1 MLYNDR
7 GGSCVPGRPGDAD
20 SVRRGRTLL
29 FGRRLLDGIHLLGEW
44 YGCPSDLPEMTRAE
58 ALRDRCLDAV
68 RAAGL
73 TIVGDRFHQFD
84 PQGVTGAVILA
95 ESHLAVHTW
104 PEMGSVTIDVYVC
117 NFTTDNTAKARRL
130 FEVLERSLKP
140 ERTHYQEIQR
150 GGANG

>member
-1 MLYNDR
+1 M
-7 GGSCVPGRPGDAD
+7 
-20 SVRRGRTLL
+20 
-29 FGRRLLDGIHLLGEW
+29 DGIHLLGEW
-44 YGCPSDLPEMTRAE
+44 YGCPADTPEMVNAV
-58 ALRDRCLDAV
+58 ALRAACIDAV
-68 RAAGL
+68 TRAGL

-140 ERTHYQEIQR
+140 ARTRYQEIQR
-150 GGANG
+150 GDAHG